1 MYFDW
6 GKWTRIDLRRPTTYP
21 PVDVSVLTY
30 IEGEGQVVA
39 KFVGK
44 RYWEKTK
51 GKPTH
56 YLYHN
61 THKQIKGH
69 KVWWTYLPLD
79 PH

>member
-1 MYFDW
+1 MFFDW
-6 GKWTRIDLRRPTTYP
+6 DKWTRIDLRKPTTYP
-21 PVDVSVLTY
+21 PADVSVLTY

-44 RYWEKTK
+44 RYWEKTE
-51 GKPTH
+51 KPTH

-61 THKQIKGH
+61 THKPIKGH